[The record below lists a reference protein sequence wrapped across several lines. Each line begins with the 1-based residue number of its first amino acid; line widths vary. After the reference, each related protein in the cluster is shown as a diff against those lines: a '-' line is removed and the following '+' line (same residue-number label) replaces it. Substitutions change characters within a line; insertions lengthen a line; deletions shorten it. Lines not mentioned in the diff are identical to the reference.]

1 MESQSFI
8 GFLTTAFLAGFASIF
23 MPCIYPI
30 MPMTVSYFT
39 KQSHGTRKAM
49 IYGLSIMLIFALIGL
64 AAVPFG
70 AAFPNFIST
79 HWIPNL
85 IFFIIFIV
93 FGLSFFGLFE
103 IVLPHETVN
112 KVDGMADKGGLM
124 GIFFMALTLVLV
136 SFSCTVPI
144 VGSLLV
150 AAANGEVWR
159 PLWGM
164 LAFGLPFGLVFTTL
178 AIFPQV
184 LKGLPKSG
192 SWLGELK
199 IVFGFLEFAL
209 ALKFLSNIDLTYHF
223 NLLSRNTFLVVWI
236 LFAFVIGLYIIGLV
250 RMPSDKKVEKFGFLR
265 IAFAALFFGFGIY
278 MIPAVSGKPIPLL
291 AGILPPEG
299 YGNVG
304 VNKTES
310 KIPSNK
316 ARSLPHG
323 LEGFYDFD
331 DALAYSKETKKPI
344 FIDFT
349 GYACA
354 NCRKMEENV
363 WPDSKVLEKLKS
375 DFVIASLYVDDKK
388 ELPKEKQYKSA
399 YDDEMKV
406 TVGDKNADL
415 QIVKFNSNSQPYYFI
430 VDANGNKLI
439 EPVGYTSVENFTKF
453 LEEGK
458 KKFESLK

>member
-8 GFLTTAFLAGFASIF
+8 SFLTTAFLAGFASIF

-39 KQSHGTRKAM
+39 KQSNGTRKAF

-64 AAVPFG
+64 MAVPFG

-79 HWIPNL
+79 HWLPNL
-85 IFFIIFIV
+85 IFFIIFVI
-93 FGLSFFGLFE
+93 FGLSFFGVFE

-112 KVDGMADKGGLM
+112 KVDGLAEKGGIM

-164 LAFGLPFGLVFTTL
+164 LAFGLPFALVFTTL
-178 AIFPQV
+178 AVFPQV
-184 LKGLPKSG
+184 LKNLPKSG
-192 SWLGELK
+192 GWLGELK

-223 NLLSRNTFLVVWI
+223 NLLGRNTFLVIWI
-236 LFAFVIGLYIIGLV
+236 LFAFVIGFYIIGLI
-250 RMPSDKKVEKFGFLR
+250 RMPSDKRVEKWGFLR

-278 MIPAVSGKPIPLL
+278 MIPALSGKPVPLL

-299 YGNVG
+299 YLIEG
-304 VNKTES
+304 VNKS
-310 KIPSNK
+310 VQKIPSEK
-316 ARSLPHG
+316 ARQLPHG
-323 LEGFYDFD
+323 LEGFYDYD
-331 DALAYSKETKKPI
+331 DALAYSKIVNKPV

-354 NCRKMEENV
+354 NCRKMEEYV
-363 WPDSKVLEKLKS
+363 WPRPEVLEKLKS

-388 ELPKEKQYKSA
+388 ELPKEKQYKST

-406 TVGDKNADL
+406 SVGDKNADL
-415 QIVKFNSNSQPYYFI
+415 QIVKFNSNSQPFYFI
-430 VDANGNKLI
+430 VDTNGNKLV
-439 EPVGYTSVENFTKF
+439 EPVGYTSVEEFIKF
-453 LEEGK
+453 LETGK
-458 KKFESLK
+458 KKFEELK

>member
-1 MESQSFI
+1 MQESQSIFS
-8 GFLTTAFLAGFASIF
+8 FLTTAFLAGFASIF

-30 MPMTVSYFT
+30 MPMTVSFFT
-39 KQSHGTRKAM
+39 KQSNGSRKAF
-49 IYGLSIMLIFALIGL
+49 IYGFSIMFIFALIGL

-70 AAFPNFIST
+70 SAFPNFIST
-79 HWIPNL
+79 HWLPNL
-85 IFFIIFIV
+85 IFFTIFIF

-112 KVDGMADKGGLM
+112 KVDRMSEKGGLV

-150 AAANGEVWR
+150 AAASGEIWR

-164 LAFGLPFGLVFTTL
+164 LAFGLPFGIVFTTL
-178 AIFPQV
+178 AMFPQM
-184 LKGLPKSG
+184 LKSMPKSG

-199 IVFGFLEFAL
+199 IVFGLLEFAL

-223 NLLSRNTFLVVWI
+223 NLLSRNTFLAIWI
-236 LFAFVIGLYIIGLV
+236 VFAFVIGLYIIGFA
-250 RMPSDKKVEKFGFLR
+250 RMPSDKKVEKYGPVR
-265 IAFAALFFGFGIY
+265 IGFAALFFALGIY
-278 MIPAVSGKPIPLL
+278 MIPGLSGKSVSLL

-299 YGNVG
+299 YGI
-304 VNKTES
+304 VNAHTNSTLPNDKVR
-310 KIPSNK
+310 N
-316 ARSLPHG
+316 LPHG
-323 LEGFYDFD
+323 LQGFYDYD
-331 DALAYSKETKKPI
+331 DALAYAKEVKKPV

-363 WPDSKVLEKLKS
+363 WPKPEVLERLKN

-388 ELPKEKQYKSA
+388 ELPKEKQYKST
-399 YDDEMKV
+399 YDDEIKV
-406 TVGDKNADL
+406 TVGEKNTDL
-415 QIVKFNSNSQPYYFI
+415 QITKFNSNAQPYYFI
-430 VDANGNKLI
+430 VDAEGKQLI
-439 EPVGYTSVENFTKF
+439 NPVGYTSVEEFVKF

-458 KKFESLK
+458 TKFK